1 MILKRLLSLCL
12 PLCLFISCLDTTT
25 DSCSNVLCAGLPV
38 LGFEVLQNGENVF
51 DFGSYSGDD
60 VVIDDT
66 NAQTAVE
73 FLSSINDRPAL
84 LIQDSDWT
92 AGNYNYVVALGDDDS
107 FTIRT
112 TFELSD
118 DSECCGGIPFLTAIE
133 INDVEMNLAE
143 VSGGVFTVNL

>member
-1 MILKRLLSLCL
+1 M
-12 PLCLFISCLDTTT
+12 
-25 DSCSNVLCAGLPV
+25 
-38 LGFEVLQNGENVF
+38 GFEVLQNGENVF

-92 AGNYNYVVALGDDDS
+92 AGNYNYAVALGDDDS

-133 INDVEMNLAE
+133 INDVEINLAE

>member
-1 MILKRLLSLCL
+1 MILKRLLLLCL

-25 DSCSNVLCAGLPV
+25 DNCSNVLCAGLPV
-38 LGFEVLQNGENVF
+38 LGFEVLQDGENVF

-60 VVIDDT
+60 VVIDDD

-118 DSECCGGIPFLTAIE
+118 ESDCCGGVPFLTAIE
-133 INDVEMNLAE
+133 INDVEINLGE